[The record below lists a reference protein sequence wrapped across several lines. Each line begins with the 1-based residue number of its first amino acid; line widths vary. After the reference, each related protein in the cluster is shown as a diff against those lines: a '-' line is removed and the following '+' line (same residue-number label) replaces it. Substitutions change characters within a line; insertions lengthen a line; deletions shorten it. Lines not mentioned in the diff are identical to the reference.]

1 MKKSTLYPLANV
13 LLLTLFMSFAG
24 CQDDFLEIGLFA
36 ELEETNFMQS
46 ESDARLAT
54 NAIYNVLREWRYHG
68 GFPIV
73 DIMSDDAA
81 KGSNPT
87 DGIQILAFD
96 DFSFT
101 PDAASVSGWYSQLYV
116 GIKRANLVINRTPE
130 IAEMSELSKAQLIG
144 EARFLR
150 ALTYFQLVRVYGDV
164 PLILTVNPERKVAR
178 SPASE
183 VYDLVLED
191 LLYAAENLP
200 ERSDYPIEEL
210 GRATRGAAKGL
221 LAKVYLFREDFA
233 NAEKFALEVINSGE
247 YSLDPDFGNALAK
260 AGEFGPGSIF
270 EVGAT
275 DDGFAQGGNQ
285 YGNTQG
291 IRGTPD
297 RGWGFNRPS
306 YDLIQAFENDDP
318 RMDATIAFLGEALGG
333 SVLLGDPTTPD
344 TTYFEG
350 TNTIKELE
358 CYNQKAWTPGTT
370 PLASWDH
377 NVRMLRYADVLLMAA
392 EALNE
397 NGKTNEALAYLNQ
410 VRERAR
416 GGNPNILPDISE
428 TNQAALRQLIWD
440 ERRFELALE
449 QHRFF
454 DLVRTGQAADV
465 LGPLGF
471 VAGKH
476 ELFPIPQSEIDLSEG
491 TLTQNPG
498 W

>member
-1 MKKSTLYPLANV
+1 MQKYQLSTLTKL
-13 LLLTLFMSFAG
+13 LLLTLCLSFSA
-24 CQDDFLEIGLFA
+24 CREDFLEIGLFA

-68 GFPIV
+68 GFPII
-73 DIMSDDAA
+73 DIMSDDAG

-96 DFSFT
+96 DFTFT
-101 PDAASVSGWYSQLYV
+101 PDAASVSGWFSQLYV
-116 GIKRANLVINRTPE
+116 GVKRANLVINRTPE
-130 IAEMSELSKAQLIG
+130 ISDMSELSKAQLIG

-178 SPASE
+178 TPVNE
-183 VYDLVLED
+183 VYDLIIED
-191 LLYAAENLP
+191 LQYAAENLL
-200 ERSDYPIEEL
+200 ERSDYPQEEL

-221 LAKVYLFREDFA
+221 LAKVYLFRNDFA
-233 NAEKFALEVINSGE
+233 NAEKFALEVINSAE
-247 YSLDPDFGNALAK
+247 YSLDPDFANALSS
-260 AGEFGPGSIF
+260 AGEFGPGSLF

-275 DDGFAQGGNQ
+275 DDGFAQGGHQ

-291 IRGTPD
+291 LRGTPD
-297 RGWGFNRPS
+297 RGWGFNRPT
-306 YDLIQAFENDDP
+306 YNLIQAFDSDDP
-318 RMDATIAFLGEALGG
+318 RMEATIAFLGETLGG
-333 SVLLGDPTTPD
+333 IVLEGDPTTPD
-344 TTYFEG
+344 TVYFEG
-350 TNTIKELE
+350 TNQIKELE

-397 NGKTNEALAYLNQ
+397 NGKANEALSYLNQ

-416 GGNPNILPDISE
+416 GGNPSILPDITE
-428 TNQAALRQLIWD
+428 TDQAALRQLIWE
-440 ERRFELALE
+440 ERRLELALE

-454 DLVRTGQAADV
+454 DLVRTGQAEAV

-491 TLTQNPG
+491 TLSQNPG

>member
-1 MKKSTLYPLANV
+1 MKKHRLHYLSN
-13 LLLTLFMSFAG
+13 LLLVMLWLSAPACG
-24 CQDDFLEIGLFA
+24 EDFLEIGLFA
-36 ELEETNFMQS
+36 ELEETNFMQT

-73 DIMSDDAA
+73 DIMSDDAS

-130 IAEMSELSKAQLIG
+130 IAEMSEQTRTQFLG

-164 PLILTVNPERKVAR
+164 PLILTVDPERKVAR
-178 SPASE
+178 SPSSE
-183 VYDLVLED
+183 IYNLIIED

-200 ERSDYPIEEL
+200 ERSDYPLEEL
-210 GRATRGAAKGL
+210 GRATRGAAKGI
-221 LAKVYLFREDFA
+221 LAKVYLFQNDFV
-233 NAEKFALEVINSGE
+233 NAEKYALEVINSGE
-247 YSLDPDFGNALAK
+247 YSLDPDFGNALAQ

-275 DDGFAQGGNQ
+275 AEGFGDGGHQ

-291 IRGTPD
+291 IRGGPD
-297 RGWGFNRPS
+297 RGWGFNRPT
-306 YDLIQAFENDDP
+306 YDLIQSFEEEDP
-318 RMDATIAFLGEALGG
+318 RMDATVAFLGEALGG
-333 SVLLGDPTTPD
+333 IVLQGDPTTPD

-350 TNTIKELE
+350 STSIKELE
-358 CYNQKAWTPGTT
+358 CYNQKEWTPGTT
-370 PLASWDH
+370 PLASWGH
-377 NVRMLRYADVLLMAA
+377 NVRMLRYADVLLIAA
-392 EALNE
+392 EGLNE
-397 NGKTNEALAYLNQ
+397 NGQPNAALAFLNQ

-416 GGNPNILPDISE
+416 GTNANILVDITE
-428 TNQAALRQLIWD
+428 TDQSKLRHLIWD
-440 ERRFELALE
+440 ERRAELALE

-454 DLVRTGQAADV
+454 DLVRTGQAESV

-491 TLTQNPG
+491 TLSQNPG

>member
-1 MKKSTLYPLANV
+1 MKKYHFYPILN
-13 LLLTLFMSFAG
+13 LLLVLVILSAPACREG
-24 CQDDFLEIGLFA
+24 FLDIGLFA
-36 ELEETNFMQS
+36 ELEETNFMQN
-46 ESDARLAT
+46 ESDAQLAT

-68 GFPIV
+68 GFPII
-73 DIMSDDAA
+73 DIMSDDAS

-87 DGIQILAFD
+87 DGIQISAFD

-116 GIKRANLVINRTPE
+116 GVKRANLVINRAPDIIE
-130 IAEMSELSKAQLIG
+130 ISEQSKAQFIG

-150 ALTYFQLVRVYGDV
+150 ALTYFQLVRIYGDV
-164 PLILTVNPERKVAR
+164 PLILTVDPERKVAR
-178 SPASE
+178 SPTADI
-183 VYDLVLED
+183 YDLIIED

-221 LAKVYLFREDFA
+221 LAKVYLFRSDFD
-233 NAEKFALEVINSGE
+233 NAEKYALEVINSGE
-247 YSLDPDFGNALAK
+247 YSLDPDFGHALSK

-275 DDGFAQGGNQ
+275 NDGFGEGGNQ

-291 IRGTPD
+291 IRGGPD
-297 RGWGFNRPS
+297 RGWGFNRPT
-306 YDLIQAFENDDP
+306 YDLILSFANDDP
-318 RMDATIAFLGEALGG
+318 RMDATVAFLGEALDG
-333 SVLLGDPTTPD
+333 VVIQGDPTTPD

-350 TNTIKELE
+350 TVVIKELE
-358 CYNQKAWTPGTT
+358 CYNQKVWTPGTT
-370 PLASWDH
+370 PLSSWDH
-377 NVRMLRYADVLLMAA
+377 NVRMLRYADVLLIAA
-392 EALNE
+392 EVLNE
-397 NGKTNEALAYLNQ
+397 NGQSNAALGYLNQ

-416 GGNPNILPDISE
+416 GGNANILADITE
-428 TNQAALRQLIWD
+428 TDQSKLRQLIWD
-440 ERRFELALE
+440 ERRAELALE

-454 DLVRTGQAADV
+454 DLVRTEQAASV

-491 TLTQNPG
+491 TLSQNPG